1 VELGGL
7 YENFVV
13 LNEKPYVDLQEGLFP
28 LAAGGRFEEEARRV
42 LEKLERDRVAVLVGP
57 KGIGKSTLA
66 AYVVW
71 KMLSDGKAE
80 AAIRVEKSAN
90 ELALKRT
97 LSFVKRKTVVLYDPS
112 PLEVYYKH
120 KYMEKTKGPE
130 EVIETLEELADF
142 LQSGGGG
149 VRLLVVLPT
158 DLYEVA
164 KDRMPEV
171 FRDAFLEMKLNDRQ
185 FLHSVIK
192 TYSSCEGEYGKL
204 AEEIAQ
210 LDGGYTLVAKYA
222 GLWLRSNG
230 CNAGDVERAVEE
242 AKSHPKLFLAHYVW
256 HVLLR
261 GSGDLARKTAV
272 PLLLH
277 AYFGPVPVGVAY
289 ITKAISDRGIRRF
302 LKPEELEGVSL
313 KYLKEDE
320 LEPIAKWLAQQHE
333 DLVKEA
339 LKELAGFNGEKARE
353 LYKKALSDLIEAL
366 DWARDEALNEGGEI
380 LAKLGFPEDDWRIV
394 RSLLAFVNKRLAA
407 VFKYGESKRCW
418 ARAVLIAGHAL
429 AGRPALPRREQLP
442 EDVAEALGDV
452 LKPCA
457 VDTYLTIDGE
467 IPPLSIYVAQPVPIR
482 ELSILSPLA
491 DTETIKA
498 VKKTAEG
505 LLARWRKRGI
515 TPLEAFY
522 ALGLAALAAGAEV
535 DEETAD
541 LLLYAAPS
549 AVQGVAYLEAVG
561 WVLAA
566 LRPLGE
572 KAPHRYVVALAAAS
586 EPETP
591 YQETAQYIYDAL
603 QQLRDRLLKAE
614 RRWPLVEAVRAY
626 SNLLTKHLIYIM
638 DHWEEAVADMC
649 RLYGE
654 VRNHGDAAAPDRGHS
669 AQRLFSTVAGAY
681 VLATALYSDVLA
693 PLVQR
698 HCGLGD
704 LVKKAETVRSALEA
718 AAHPDELRK
727 IAESDADFA
736 EWLTTNISTG
746 DAGIAVEMLRAWF
759 TAELARYKLNHALDE
774 RGELDAG
781 KLEETAKE
789 LEKAAEIYRKLEMW
803 RNYLASRGL
812 ALRARVLAAKSWEE
826 LLERAKGF
834 WELWSE
840 AEKYLVPTAG
850 YLAAAAAMLDKCL
863 VYLAASGDRERAE
876 ELVKERRWLLK
887 YVRERSVAT
896 RLMLKLFGVGEG
908 AKPEEVVEVFEPQL
922 SPEFRPA
929 LLMLAG
935 HLQRDKASDE
945 CARLSKA
952 EVCVDAVAAAA
963 GNRVAAEKLRSKIKS
978 EVLETYHL
986 LGRADGRALVEV
998 LAPRYSPALFAF
1010 LLLAAVEG
1018 RADAVRLQA
1027 LWGSAKFE
1035 EPLPRRLFRAVYEN
1049 CGDLNNKDC
1058 RTALL
1063 KSYYNHF

>member
-1 VELGGL
+1 
-7 YENFVV
+7 
-13 LNEKPYVDLQEGLFP
+13 
-28 LAAGGRFEEEARRV
+28 
-42 LEKLERDRVAVLVGP
+42 
-57 KGIGKSTLA
+57 
-66 AYVVW
+66 
-71 KMLSDGKAE
+71 
-80 AAIRVEKSAN
+80 
-90 ELALKRT
+90 
-97 LSFVKRKTVVLYDPS
+97 
-112 PLEVYYKH
+112 
-120 KYMEKTKGPE
+120 
-130 EVIETLEELADF
+130 
-142 LQSGGGG
+142 
-149 VRLLVVLPT
+149 
-158 DLYEVA
+158 
-164 KDRMPEV
+164 
-171 FRDAFLEMKLNDRQ
+171 
-185 FLHSVIK
+185 
-192 TYSSCEGEYGKL
+192 
-204 AEEIAQ
+204 
-210 LDGGYTLVAKYA
+210 
-222 GLWLRSNG
+222 
-230 CNAGDVERAVEE
+230 
-242 AKSHPKLFLAHYVW
+242 
-256 HVLLR
+256 
-261 GSGDLARKTAV
+261 
-272 PLLLH
+272 
-277 AYFGPVPVGVAY
+277 
-289 ITKAISDRGIRRF
+289 
-302 LKPEELEGVSL
+302 
-313 KYLKEDE
+313 
-320 LEPIAKWLAQQHE
+320 
-333 DLVKEA
+333 
-339 LKELAGFNGEKARE
+339 
-353 LYKKALSDLIEAL
+353 
-366 DWARDEALNEGGEI
+366 
-380 LAKLGFPEDDWRIV
+380 
-394 RSLLAFVNKRLAA
+394 
-407 VFKYGESKRCW
+407 
-418 ARAVLIAGHAL
+418 
-429 AGRPALPRREQLP
+429 
-442 EDVAEALGDV
+442 LGDV

-457 VDTYLTIDGE
+457 VDAYLTIDGE

-482 ELSILSPLA
+482 ELNILSPLA

-522 ALGLAALAAGAEV
+522 ALGLVALAAGAEV

-603 QQLRDRLLKAE
+603 QQLRDRLLETE
-614 RRWPLVEAVRAY
+614 RHWPLVEAVRAY
-626 SNLLTKHLIYIM
+626 SNLLTKHLIHIM
-638 DHWEEAVADMC
+638 DHWEKAVADMC

-654 VRNHGDAAAPDRGHS
+654 VRKHDAAVTLDSGLS

-681 VLATALYSDVLA
+681 VLTAALHSDILA

-704 LVKKAETVRSALEA
+704 LERGAEAVKSALEET
-718 AAHPDELRK
+718 AAHLDELRK

-736 EWLTTNISTG
+736 EWVTTNIFTD
-746 DAGIAVEMLRAWF
+746 DAGIAVEYLRAWF
-759 TAELARYKLNHALDE
+759 THVLARYKQAHALDE
-774 RGELDAG
+774 RGELDEK

-789 LEKAAEIYRKLEMW
+789 LEKAAEIDRKLESW
-803 RNYLASRGL
+803 RNYLASRGW

-840 AEKYLVPTAG
+840 AEEHLAPTAG
-850 YLAAAAAMLDKCL
+850 YLAAAAAMLGKCL
-863 VYLAASGDRERAE
+863 VYMAASGDRERAE

-887 YVRERSVAT
+887 YVREGSVAT
-896 RLMLKLFGVGEG
+896 RLMLKLFGVREG

-922 SPEFRPA
+922 SLEFRPA

-935 HLQRDKASDE
+935 RLQRDKASDE

-963 GNRVAAEKLRSKIKS
+963 GNRVAADKLRSKIKS

-1018 RADAVRLQA
+1018 RADAVRLLA

-1063 KSYYNHF
+1063 KLYYLHF

>member
-1 VELGGL
+1 
-7 YENFVV
+7 
-13 LNEKPYVDLQEGLFP
+13 
-28 LAAGGRFEEEARRV
+28 
-42 LEKLERDRVAVLVGP
+42 
-57 KGIGKSTLA
+57 
-66 AYVVW
+66 
-71 KMLSDGKAE
+71 M
-80 AAIRVEKSAN
+80 
-90 ELALKRT
+90 
-97 LSFVKRKTVVLYDPS
+97 
-112 PLEVYYKH
+112 
-120 KYMEKTKGPE
+120 
-130 EVIETLEELADF
+130 
-142 LQSGGGG
+142 
-149 VRLLVVLPT
+149 
-158 DLYEVA
+158 
-164 KDRMPEV
+164 
-171 FRDAFLEMKLNDRQ
+171 
-185 FLHSVIK
+185 
-192 TYSSCEGEYGKL
+192 
-204 AEEIAQ
+204 
-210 LDGGYTLVAKYA
+210 
-222 GLWLRSNG
+222 
-230 CNAGDVERAVEE
+230 
-242 AKSHPKLFLAHYVW
+242 
-256 HVLLR
+256 
-261 GSGDLARKTAV
+261 
-272 PLLLH
+272 
-277 AYFGPVPVGVAY
+277 
-289 ITKAISDRGIRRF
+289 
-302 LKPEELEGVSL
+302 
-313 KYLKEDE
+313 
-320 LEPIAKWLAQQHE
+320 
-333 DLVKEA
+333 KEA
-339 LKELAGFNGEKARE
+339 LKDLAGFNGEKARE
-353 LYKKALSDLIEAL
+353 PYKKALSDLIEAL

-418 ARAVLIAGHAL
+418 ARAALIAGNAL
-429 AGRPALPRREQLP
+429 AGRPALPKREQLQ

-482 ELSILSPLA
+482 ELNILSPLA
-491 DTETIKA
+491 DTDTIKP

-515 TPLEAFY
+515 APLEAFY
-522 ALGLAALAAGAEV
+522 ALGLTALAAGAEV

-586 EPETP
+586 ELETP

-603 QQLRDRLLKAE
+603 QQLRDRLLEAE
-614 RRWPLVEAVRAY
+614 RRWPLVEAVCAY
-626 SNLLTKHLIYIM
+626 SNLLTKHLIHIM

-654 VRNHGDAAAPDRGHS
+654 VRKHDAAVTLDSGLS

-681 VLATALYSDVLA
+681 VLAAALYSDVLV

-704 LVKKAETVRSALEA
+704 LEREAETVKSALEET
-718 AAHPDELRK
+718 AAHLDELRK

-736 EWLTTNISTG
+736 EWVTTNIFTG
-746 DAGIAVEMLRAWF
+746 DAGIAVEYLRTWF
-759 TAELARYKLNHALDE
+759 MYVLARYKQAHALDE
-774 RGELDAG
+774 SGELDEK

-789 LEKAAEIYRKLEMW
+789 LEKAAEIYRKPESR
-803 RNYLASRGL
+803 RNYLASRGW
-812 ALRARVLAAKSWEE
+812 ALRARVLTAKSWEE

-840 AEKYLVPTAG
+840 AEKHLVPTAG

-887 YVRERSVAT
+887 YVRGRSVAT
-896 RLMLKLFGVGEG
+896 RLMLKLFGVEEG

-922 SPEFRPA
+922 SLEFRPA

-935 HLQRDKASDE
+935 RLQRDKASDE

-998 LAPRYSPALFAF
+998 LAPRYSPALLAF

-1018 RADAVRLQA
+1018 RADAVRLLA

-1063 KSYYNHF
+1063 KSYYYHF